1 MTVNIKLIAEI
12 ITACGVILG
21 AVLAVYKFYDNTK
34 RQNEAQNKKI
44 KSMQS
49 ELTLICYGLGA
60 CLDGLEQLG
69 ANHTVPKAREKLDK
83 HLNKAAHDE
92 E

>member
-1 MTVNIKLIAEI
+1 MTVDIKLLAEI

-21 AVLAVYKFYDNTK
+21 AVLTVYKFYDSTN
-34 RQNEAQNKKI
+34 RQNAAQNEKI
-44 KSMQS
+44 KRIQS
-49 ELTLICYGLGA
+49 EQTLICYALSA

-92 E
+92 

>member
-1 MTVNIKLIAEI
+1 MSVDIVLIAEMLSALGI
-12 ITACGVILG
+12 ILG
-21 AVLAVYKFYDNTK
+21 AVLTIYKFYDTTK
-34 RQNEAQNKKI
+34 RQNKEQNREI
-44 KSMQS
+44 KRIKTEQ
-49 ELTLICYGLGA
+49 TLICYALSA

-92 E
+92 